1 MRTELEGSFRE
12 FAAANLPGLRR
23 FAVALTGDWHHGDDL
38 VQQAMERLYVVWP
51 RIQHV
56 ADPGAYARTAVHRL
70 AISAARRPWWRRE
83 RAHAEV
89 PDVPIADGAVAWVE
103 RMDLIEALRG
113 LTAKQ
118 RAVLVLRHLEDRPV
132 AEVAQILGISQG
144 TVKRQCHDALARLRD
159 RLEPGHDAAEPS
171 AVGRVPA
178 EPVPAEPVPAGPV
191 PAGPV
196 PAGPVPA
203 GGTVA
208 GRAVVESVASGA
220 AAGSSPARARG

>member
-12 FAAANLPGLRR
+12 FAAASLPGLRR

-178 EPVPAEPVPAGPV
+178 KPAPAKPVPAE
-191 PAGPV
+191 
-196 PAGPVPA
+196 PVPA

-208 GRAVVESVASGA
+208 GRAAVESVASGA